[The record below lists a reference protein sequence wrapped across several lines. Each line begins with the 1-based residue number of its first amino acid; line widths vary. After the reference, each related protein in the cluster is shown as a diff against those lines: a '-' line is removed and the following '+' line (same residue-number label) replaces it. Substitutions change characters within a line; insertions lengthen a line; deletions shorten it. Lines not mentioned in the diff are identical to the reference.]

1 MTLKS
6 KLFIFMSALFF
17 LFSTFVWMYS
27 SFLFDSINE
36 TWAKHF
42 IAKEH
47 LNNESKSLASFMS
60 QEGVHTF
67 FSDASGVIQN
77 LHVKA
82 NDTNASVETLET
94 IFTKSGDKEAVF
106 KAMQVMLDPTK
117 DVQTLWVDYHDA
129 RHLLCVDL
137 VPDRTW
143 FRLTL
148 IDAKE
153 LVLLRDFTI
162 FPMLSALFL
171 AALFAVGL
179 ELHVLILSPLAQL
192 KEAMHHVQ
200 NGNYATKL
208 HLVGTAEIADLSRQ
222 FSDMVAYV
230 NANNR
235 SLEAKIHE
243 RTQAIRENENKLATI
258 LDTVEAYIYIKDETY
273 RYRYANRKTCE
284 YFGRSLEEIIGR
296 DDSAFFEEKTFQA
309 IRRADAEV
317 IEMGHKITL
326 EEHNTTPQG
335 DTDRIFLSTKIPL
348 CKEDGPIYALCGI
361 STDITAQKQ
370 NEAMIKNLAF
380 HDMLTKLPNR
390 RLFDERLDL
399 VLSLC
404 KRSLRC
410 NALAVIDLDNF
421 KTLNDQKGHQ
431 SGDVLLIQAASRL
444 QACVREIDTVAR
456 FGGDE
461 FLVLLSQLEGNREA
475 ACFEAQKIASHILET
490 LAKPYVIEYDNEGVA
505 QTVTHHCTASIGV
518 YVFGYEKE
526 DKMTIFSRADTAM
539 YEAKQTGR
547 NRVVCYKETV

>member
-6 KLFIFMSALFF
+6 KLFIFMSALFI

-42 IAKEH
+42 IAKER
-47 LNNESKSLASFMS
+47 LNDDSKSLASFMP
-60 QEGVHTF
+60 QEGVHTL
-67 FSDASGVIQN
+67 FSDISGVIQN

-82 NDTNASVETLET
+82 IDENSSVQTLET
-94 IFTKSGDKEAVF
+94 VFASSRDVKAVF
-106 KAMQVMLDPTK
+106 QAMQVMLDPTK
-117 DVQTLWVDYHDA
+117 DVQTLWVEYHGT
-129 RHLLCVDL
+129 RHLLCVDM

-179 ELHVLILSPLAQL
+179 ELHVLILSPLARL

-208 HLVGTAEIADLSRQ
+208 HLVGTAEIAELSHQ
-222 FSDMVAYV
+222 FSTMVAYV

-235 SLEAKIHE
+235 SLEAKIQE

-296 DDSAFFEEKTFQA
+296 DDSAFFGDATFQA

-326 EEHNTTPQG
+326 EEHNTTTQG

-348 CKEDGPIYALCGI
+348 RKEDGSIYALCGI
-361 STDITAQKQ
+361 STDITVQKQ

-390 RLFDERLDL
+390 RLFDERLSL
-399 VLSLC
+399 VLSLS

-421 KTLNDQKGHQ
+421 KSLNDQKGHQ
-431 SGDVLLIQAASRL
+431 AGDALLIQAASRL
-444 QACVREIDTVAR
+444 QGCVREIDTVAR

-461 FLVLLSQLEGNREA
+461 FLVLLAQLENNREA
-475 ACFEAQKIASHILET
+475 ACREAQTIASHILET
-490 LAKPYVIEYDNEGVA
+490 LAKPYVIECNGEEIVE
-505 QTVTHHCTASIGV
+505 TVTHHCTASIGL
-518 YVFGYEKE
+518 YVFSYEKE
-526 DKMTIFSRADTAM
+526 DKMTIFSKADTAM